1 MSCSYLGL
9 PSFYPLFGGI
19 CVAVIRISERTT
31 FEISIS
37 DGDGSQLA
45 ATLCEMSLVENEAK
59 DAAAEIQISLFGSSP
74 HRLGTRFINKQNRR
88 LAGPSSPAGAPIRL
102 WEKMSLRSHRCQTP
116 STISSERQNRRDGKV
131 KLSGWETEERR
142 FKWTVQPWFSRRT
155 DDPKYA
161 QDWSAWE
168 VDTHLDGLLSENYV
182 EAAIISHSS
191 PSGRDDDHSS

>member
-37 DGDGSQLA
+37 DGDGSRLA

-74 HRLGTRFINKQNRR
+74 HRLGTRFINKQNRDWR
-88 LAGPSSPAGAPIRL
+88 VPSSPARGPIRFMR
-102 WEKMSLRSHRCQTP
+102 ENDPKGSLPPTP
-116 STISSERQNRRDGKV
+116 STISNERRNRRDGKV
-131 KLSGWETEERR
+131 KLLGWETEGRR

-161 QDWSAWE
+161 QD
-168 VDTHLDGLLSENYV
+168 
-182 EAAIISHSS
+182 
-191 PSGRDDDHSS
+191 